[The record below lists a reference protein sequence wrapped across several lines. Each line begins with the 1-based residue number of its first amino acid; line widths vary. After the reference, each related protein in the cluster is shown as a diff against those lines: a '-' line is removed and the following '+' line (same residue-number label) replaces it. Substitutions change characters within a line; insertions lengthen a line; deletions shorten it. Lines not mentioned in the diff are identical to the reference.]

1 MTKHVLF
8 IHTLFKHCVKIR
20 SVRLHFENI
29 VEYSAS
35 KQQLFH
41 SNICILILSA
51 LHKCNL

>member
-1 MTKHVLF
+1 MTKHMLF
-8 IHTLFKHCVKIR
+8 IHTPFKHGVKI
-20 SVRLHFENI
+20 RLHFENI